1 MPDEPQAPATDA
13 EPNAQTEPPLEP
25 APASAEPPEDTDGEK
40 LGDNGVKALERWK
53 QRAKEAEKTA
63 KRATELEQQLAKLQ
77 RQAMSEQERAIA
89 QARDEA
95 RSETVR
101 EMRKEMFST
110 RAVAAATGKL
120 INPELVADPDVAL
133 KLLGLDDIPV
143 TESGAI
149 DTETINA
156 AVSALLERHSY
167 LAAGATSAPATGSA
181 DQGARA
187 TAPTPPTMN
196 DLIRA
201 ARS

>member
-13 EPNAQTEPPLEP
+13 EPDTQTPDTPLEA
-25 APASAEPPEDTDGEK
+25 APAEPPEDTDEK

-63 KRATELEQQLAKLQ
+63 KRATELEQQLEKLR
-77 RQAMSEQERAIA
+77 RQSMSEQERAIA

-95 RSETVR
+95 RAETVR

-143 TESGAI
+143 TDTGAI

-167 LAAGATSAPATGSA
+167 LAATATAAPATGSA